1 MPEADAGDR
10 AVEVLD
16 VERLCQALR
25 AEEQRNL
32 RLLADFDNFRRRD
45 TLARVLAA
53 GSIDAAFYEGV
64 AATWRLLLS
73 ALRGAGAEVVESIGS
88 ELLRP
93 AEVVVATGPRGIE
106 PWR

>member
-45 TLARVLAA
+45 TLALAA
-53 GSIDAAFYEGV
+53 GSVDTAFYEGV

-73 ALRGAGAEVVESIGS
+73 ALRGAGVEPVESIGS